1 MLYRW
6 LNYQGYRR
14 KRQIQ
19 DSAGIARQRS
29 MQSLYSLY
37 RQTRIQERL
46 ASVGIFRYAEMQYI
60 PRDTAFV
67 SDTLDVRVIAA
78 LDKPYDAELDFNVT
92 MKSNNQT
99 GPGAAFTVTK
109 NNVFGGG
116 ESWNVKLNG
125 SYEWQT
131 GRAWCFLGWATVSMT
146 SRLQRLSVY
155 MPTR

>member
-1 MLYRW
+1 MDYKGLTIHYYNKPPVRPNMLYRW

-60 PRDTAFV
+60 PRDTAFCV
-67 SDTLDVRVIAA
+67 
-78 LDKPYDAELDFNVT
+78 
-92 MKSNNQT
+92 
-99 GPGAAFTVTK
+99 
-109 NNVFGGG
+109 
-116 ESWNVKLNG
+116 
-125 SYEWQT
+125 
-131 GRAWCFLGWATVSMT
+131 
-146 SRLQRLSVY
+146 
-155 MPTR
+155 